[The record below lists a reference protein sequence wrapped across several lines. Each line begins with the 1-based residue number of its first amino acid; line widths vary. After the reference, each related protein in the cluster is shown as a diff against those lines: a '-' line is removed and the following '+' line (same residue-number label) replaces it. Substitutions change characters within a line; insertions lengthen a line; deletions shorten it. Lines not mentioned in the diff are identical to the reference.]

1 MPHRRLRFLADGGAL
16 GALMRAHDWAAT
28 PLGPPEDWPE
38 ALKTTV
44 GIMLGSRQPMYVAW
58 GPARLML
65 YNDSYA
71 VLCGARHPAALG
83 KPFSDVWFDVM
94 EDVGPIV
101 DRAFAGEATHMD
113 DIALVMTRNG
123 YPEEAH
129 FSFSTTPVRDEE
141 GRVAGMFCA
150 CAEIT
155 ARIMAE
161 RRQAFGLA
169 LDQAL
174 RDIADP
180 ARVAEVALR
189 MLGAQLRVGRCGYAE
204 PDEHGEAL
212 LVTAEWGDGTLP
224 SLPPGTPLMPVEA
237 APAALPRR
245 IDDAATD
252 PVEGLP
258 GGAASGLLIPI
269 ASAGR
274 LTALLYVHQAVP
286 RRWLEAEEALLREMA
301 ERIAAS
307 LARAQAEVALR
318 ASEAR
323 WRGLFAAMHEG
334 FALCEMVRDEAGRDV
349 DFRYLEVNDAWERLT
364 GITRKAAEG
373 QLVSVLIPGVEPF
386 WIETYGRVVRSGE
399 PAHVEY
405 QVATLGAWFE
415 VFAYR
420 TEPGRFAAVF
430 LNVTERKASEE
441 RQALLAREVDHRAKN
456 ALAVVLAALR
466 LTRADSLPAYRAAVE
481 GRVAA
486 LARAQTLLA
495 RENWSGAALAQLLE
509 GELKPFIGE
518 GQHLVLE
525 GPPVHLQ
532 GRAVQ
537 PVAMAMH
544 ELATNATKHGALS
557 VAGGRVSVSWRT
569 EDGGATLVMRWRES
583 GGPPAVAPNRQGF
596 GSRVLE
602 ATLRGQLGGGIAMEW
617 SPQGLACTM
626 TLPLAGP
633 VAEEPPIP
641 E

>member
-1 MPHRRLRFLADGGAL
+1 MPDRRLRFLAEGGTL
-16 GALMRAHDWAAT
+16 GALMRAHDWGAT
-28 PLGPPEDWPE
+28 PLGPPEEWPE

-44 GIMLGSRQPMYVAW
+44 AIMLGSRQPMFVAW
-58 GPARLML
+58 GPARTML

-71 VLCGARHPAALG
+71 VLCGGRHPAALG
-83 KPFSDVWFDVM
+83 QPFRDVWFDIM
-94 EDVGPIV
+94 DDIGPILE
-101 DRAFAGEATHMD
+101 RAFQGEATHMD
-113 DIALVMTRNG
+113 DIAFVMTRNG

-129 FSFSTTPVRDEE
+129 FSFSYTPVRGED
-141 GRVAGMFCA
+141 GQVAGMFCA

-174 RDIADP
+174 RGLVDP
-180 ARVAEVALR
+180 AEVANTALR
-189 MLGAQLRVGRCGYAE
+189 LIGTQLRAARCGLAE
-204 PDEHGEAL
+204 WEEGRDGLA
-212 LVTAEWGDGTLP
+212 VTAEWGDG
-224 SLPPGTPLMPVEA
+224 SLPPIPPGTVLMPA
-237 APAALPRR
+237 GPAPARPGWR
-245 IDDAATD
+245 IDDATID
-252 PVEGLP
+252 PGPPLP
-258 GGAASGLLIPI
+258 ADAASALLVPL
-269 ASAGR
+269 ARSGR
-274 LTALLYVHQAVP
+274 LDTLLYVHQAVP
-286 RRWLEAEEALLREMA
+286 RRWLAAEETLLREMA
-301 ERIAAS
+301 ERVAAA
-307 LARAQAEVALR
+307 LARARAEAALR

-334 FALCEMVRDEAGRDV
+334 FALCEMVRDEQGRDV

-364 GITRKAAEG
+364 GISREAAEG
-373 QLVSVLIPGVEPF
+373 ELVSVLIPGVEPY
-386 WIETYGRVVRSGE
+386 WIETYGRVVRTGE

-405 QVATLGAWFE
+405 HVGTLGAWFE

-456 ALAVVLAALR
+456 ALAVVMAALR
-466 LTRADSLPAYRAAVE
+466 LTRAETLPAYRAAVE

-509 GELKPFIGE
+509 GELRPFVGE
-518 GQHLVLE
+518 GQRLSLE
-525 GPPVHLQ
+525 GPPVSLQ

-537 PVAMAMH
+537 PVAMAVH

-557 VAGGRVSVSWRT
+557 VAGGGVVLRWVV
-569 EDGGATLVMRWRES
+569 EDGGATLRLHWQEE
-583 GGPPAVAPNRQGF
+583 GGPAAVAPQRQGF

-602 ATLRGQLGGGIAMEW
+602 ATIRGQLGGTIAIDW
-617 SPQGLACTM
+617 SPAGLACTM
-626 TLPLAGP
+626 TLPLSGP